1 MDKLGKIMVISGILL
16 ILSAVLLCLHNY
28 NESNK
33 AFQNSQVALNELK
46 DLIPEIPLENVSTI
60 EKELEF
66 EIKSG
71 NNVFEEFDEKY
82 NEEKN
87 ISTEKVEMPSVQ
99 LDGRYYCG
107 YITLTSLGI
116 ELPVLN
122 GWNYTNLNIAPCCY
136 EGSPQTHD
144 FIIAAHNY
152 NSHFGQIHYLGE
164 GDEIIFTDISG
175 QKYRYTVMYTEYIDG
190 YNTDQMSENKDS
202 SWDLTLFTCTL
213 NGQSRV
219 TVRAKLDEN
228 N

>member
-1 MDKLGKIMVISGILL
+1 MVISGILF
-16 ILSAVLLCLHNY
+16 ILSAVLLCLYNY
-28 NESNK
+28 RESEE
-33 AFQNSQVALNELK
+33 AFKNSQVALNELK
-46 DLIPEIPLENVSTI
+46 SLIPEIPEENVSTI
-60 EKELEF
+60 EKEFGF

-71 NNVFEEFDEKY
+71 DNVFDEFDEKY
-82 NEEKN
+82 EEEKN
-87 ISTEKVEMPSVQ
+87 MPTEQVEMPSVQ

-175 QKYRYTVMYTEYIDG
+175 EKYRYTVMYTEYIDG
-190 YNTDQMSENKDS
+190 YNADQMSENKDS

-213 NGQSRV
+213 NGQRRV
-219 TVRAKLDEN
+219 TVRAKLDEKK
-228 N
+228 

>member
-1 MDKLGKIMVISGILL
+1 MVISGILL

-33 AFQNSQVALNELK
+33 AFRNSQVALNELK
-46 DLIPEIPLENVSTI
+46 NLIPEIPSENVSTI

>member
-33 AFQNSQVALNELK
+33 AFRNSQVALNELK
-46 DLIPEIPLENVSTI
+46 NLIPEIPSENVSTI

-87 ISTEKVEMPSVQ
+87 ISTEKIEMPSVQ

-219 TVRAKLDEN
+219 TVRAKLDKN

>member
-46 DLIPEIPLENVSTI
+46 NLIPEIPSENVSTI

>member
-1 MDKLGKIMVISGILL
+1 MNRLGKIMVISGILL

-28 NESNK
+28 KESED
-33 AFQNSQVALNELK
+33 AFKYSQAALSELK
-46 DLIPEIPLENVSTI
+46 NLIPEIPEENVSTI
-60 EKELEF
+60 ENELGF

-71 NNVFEEFDEKY
+71 DNVFDEFDEKY
-82 NEEKN
+82 KEEKN
-87 ISTEKVEMPSVQ
+87 IPAEQVEMPSVQ

-164 GDEIIFTDISG
+164 GDEIVFTDISG
-175 QKYRYTVMYTEYIDG
+175 EKYRYTVMYTEYIDG
-190 YNTDQMSENKDS
+190 YNADQMSENKDS

-219 TVRAKLDEN
+219 TVRAKLDK
-228 N
+228 

>member
-33 AFQNSQVALNELK
+33 AFRNSQVALNELK
-46 DLIPEIPLENVSTI
+46 DLIPEIPSENVSTI

-164 GDEIIFTDISG
+164 GDEIVFTDISG

>member
-46 DLIPEIPLENVSTI
+46 DLIPEIPSENVSTI

-213 NGQSRV
+213 NGKSRV
-219 TVRAKLDEN
+219 TVRAKLDKN

>member
-33 AFQNSQVALNELK
+33 AFRNSQVALNELK
-46 DLIPEIPLENVSTI
+46 NLIPEIPSENVSTI

-164 GDEIIFTDISG
+164 GDEIVFTDISG

>member
-1 MDKLGKIMVISGILL
+1 MNKLGKIMVISGILF
-16 ILSAVLLCLHNY
+16 ILSAVLLCLYNY
-28 NESNK
+28 RESEE
-33 AFQNSQVALNELK
+33 AFKNSQVALNELK
-46 DLIPEIPLENVSTI
+46 SLIPEIPEENVSTI
-60 EKELEF
+60 EKEFGF

-71 NNVFEEFDEKY
+71 DNVFDEFDEKY
-82 NEEKN
+82 EEEKN
-87 ISTEKVEMPSVQ
+87 MPTEQVEMPSVQ

-175 QKYRYTVMYTEYIDG
+175 EKYRYTVMYTEYIDG
-190 YNTDQMSENKDS
+190 YNADQMSENKDS

-213 NGQSRV
+213 NGQRRV
-219 TVRAKLDEN
+219 TVRAKLDEKK
-228 N
+228 

>member
-1 MDKLGKIMVISGILL
+1 MVISGILL
-16 ILSAVLLCLHNY
+16 ILSAILLCLHNY
-28 NESNK
+28 RENET
-33 AFQNSQVALNELK
+33 AFKNSQTALNELK
-46 DLIPEIPLENVSTI
+46 ELIPEIPEENVTTI
-60 EKELEF
+60 EKEFDF

-71 NNVFEEFDEKY
+71 NNVFEEF
-82 NEEKN
+82 EEEHGEDKN
-87 ISTEKVEMPSVQ
+87 ISNEPYEMPSVQ

-152 NSHFGQIHYLGE
+152 NSHFGQIHYLGD

-175 QKYRYTVMYTEYIDG
+175 QKYKYTVTYTEYIDG
-190 YNTDQMSENKDS
+190 YNADQMSENKDS

-219 TVRAKLDEN
+219 TVRAKLAE
-228 N
+228 

>member
-33 AFQNSQVALNELK
+33 AFRNSQVALNELK
-46 DLIPEIPLENVSTI
+46 NLIPEIPSENVSTI

-219 TVRAKLDEN
+219 TVRAKLDKN

>member
-1 MDKLGKIMVISGILL
+1 MVISGILL

-46 DLIPEIPLENVSTI
+46 DLIPEIPSENVSTI

-219 TVRAKLDEN
+219 TVRAKLDKN

>member
-33 AFQNSQVALNELK
+33 AFRNSQVALNELK
-46 DLIPEIPLENVSTI
+46 NLIPEIPSENVSTI

>member
-33 AFQNSQVALNELK
+33 AFRNSQVALNELK
-46 DLIPEIPLENVSTI
+46 NLIPEIPSENVSTI

-190 YNTDQMSENKDS
+190 YNTDQMFENKDS

>member
-46 DLIPEIPLENVSTI
+46 DLIPEIPSENVSTI

>member
-33 AFQNSQVALNELK
+33 AFRNSQVALNELK
-46 DLIPEIPLENVSTI
+46 NLIPEIPSENVSTI

-82 NEEKN
+82 KEEKN

-164 GDEIIFTDISG
+164 GDEIVFTDISG

-213 NGQSRV
+213 NGKSRV
-219 TVRAKLDEN
+219 TVRAKLDKN